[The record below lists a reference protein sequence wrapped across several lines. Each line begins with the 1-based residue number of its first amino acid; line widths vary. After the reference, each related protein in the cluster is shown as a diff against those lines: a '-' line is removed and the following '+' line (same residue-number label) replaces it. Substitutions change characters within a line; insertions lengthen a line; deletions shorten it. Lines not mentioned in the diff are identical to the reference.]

1 MAVSQAAAKVEY
13 AMGHMPGAAT
23 KQDVSNPD
31 NNPAWADV
39 NDKMKALVWEGKN
52 SVKVGQSNPGLTHP
66 ATRH

>member
-31 NNPAWADV
+31 NNPAWADP

-52 SVKVGQSNPGLTHP
+52 SVRV
-66 ATRH
+66 